1 MENVNLITKLKKNL
15 YFMEESPKKVLTNGK
30 VRRKSNG
37 TLSHGV
43 SLMVKI
49 GLFSV
54 PVRRH
59 TPDIV
64 RGSSENFSK

>member
-1 MENVNLITKLKKNL
+1 MNLVAKSKKNL
-15 YFMEESPKKVLTNGK
+15 HFAEESPEKVLTNGK

-37 TLSHGV
+37 TLSHGI

-49 GLFSV
+49 GLFGV